1 MRLLPIVLL
10 FALLVYALIDCVRTP
25 SREMPGGLPKPLWL
39 AMIVLLVGVGP
50 LAWII
55 VRLVAA
61 TENQNPARPAPSG
74 PRGARPPRR
83 PPRRPAAPDDDPAF
97 LARLEAERRRA
108 AREQRGGGTGA
119 PPTGDRTG
127 DGPAGPERTDT
138 GAGSTDP
145 ATGRPRPGAED
156 DAADPEDGRS
166 DGPPDG
172 RSGDDERA

>member
-25 SREMPGGLPKPLWL
+25 AREMPGGLPKPLWL
-39 AMIVLLVGVGP
+39 AMVVLLVGVGP

-61 TENQNPARPAPSG
+61 TENADPTRPEPSG
-74 PRGARPPRR
+74 PGGTRPTRR

-108 AREQRGGGTGA
+108 AREQADGPAA
-119 PPTGDRTG
+119 PPTGDRAG
-127 DGPAGPERTDT
+127 DGPQGTGRTDADAGHAGPAD
-138 GAGSTDP
+138 GKH
-145 ATGRPRPGAED
+145 RPGAED
-156 DAADPEDGRS
+156 DPADPEDGHS
-166 DGPPDG
+166 E
-172 RSGDDERA
+172 DDERA